1 MKFLLVRPVASAIA
15 ILGPVFYPMAK
26 RGRARQPTTCR
37 VISFASGGVSRLARH
52 VPPRAIVQG
61 VQALIEDDQQ
71 QYVMDTPNLLAV
83 PASLLRQQAGQLSA
97 SDQLIAESCIE
108 FMLRGY

>member
-1 MKFLLVRPVASAIA
+1 MVTMPRFDIFVNPNKAARHSLYVDVQSDFVRLSTRWCIPLS
-15 ILGPVFYPMAK
+15 P
-26 RGRARQPTTCR
+26 
-37 VISFASGGVSRLARH
+37 H

-61 VQALIEDDQQ
+61 VQALTEVDHQA
-71 QYVMDTPNLLAV
+71 YVMDTPNLLAV
-83 PASLLRQQAGQLSA
+83 PASLLRQPAGRLSP